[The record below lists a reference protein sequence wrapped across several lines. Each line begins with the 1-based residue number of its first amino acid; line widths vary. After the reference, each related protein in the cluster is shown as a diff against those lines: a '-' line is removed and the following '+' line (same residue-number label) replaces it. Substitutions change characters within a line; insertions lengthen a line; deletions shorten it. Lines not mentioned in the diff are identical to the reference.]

1 MDDENNGKPY
11 EQMDD
16 FGGTIIFGNTRMDM
30 YIHVAKFTLLII
42 FLLRMLDGSEILAA
56 SR

>member
-1 MDDENNGKPY
+1 
-11 EQMDD
+11 
-16 FGGTIIFGNTRMDM
+16 MDM
-30 YIHVAKFTLLII
+30 YIHVAKFTLLMI